1 MLAPDVESMGDRR
14 SSVGGEAPT
23 ENEEHVSQLFNV
35 LSNQRR
41 RYALYCL
48 YRYETPMAL
57 ADLTDEI
64 VRLET
69 DAPPTAVPEIR
80 EQVYTHLYHRHLPKM
95 AEVELV
101 SFNMNENLANLGDAA
116 DEVKPYLQEI
126 MDEEWPPKQ

>member
-1 MLAPDVESMGDRR
+1 MGDRR
-14 SSVGGEAPT
+14 SPVGAEGTT
-23 ENEEHVSQLFNV
+23 ENEEHVSQLFNSI
-35 LSNQRR
+35 SNQRR

-80 EQVYTHLYHRHLPKM
+80 EQVYTHLYHRHLPKL
-95 AEVELV
+95 AEVNLV
-101 SFNMNENLANLGDAA
+101 SFNMNENLVSLGDTA
-116 DEVKPYLQEI
+116 DEVQPFLKGAL
-126 MDEEWPPKQ
+126 DEEWPPK